1 MTTIKSFEETVAW
14 ASNENQKIAGRKLTS
29 DSGISSTYL
38 IIGCFIIFVLVLLL
52 LLLISKDG
60 SNDEDGEKGNKKRG
74 KGGDKVNMD
83 DIDALELMKE
93 EYTFESVNDSDDGN
107 DDEEM
112 EEGDDDEGDDDGE
125 MEEEDIEEDGNK

>member
-60 SNDEDGEKGNKKRG
+60 SNDEGKKGKKKGGG

-93 EYTFESVNDSDDGN
+93 EYTFESVNDSDDDG
-107 DDEEM
+107 EM
-112 EEGDDDEGDDDGE
+112 EEGDDDEFEEGDI
-125 MEEEDIEEDGNK
+125 EEDIEEDGNE

>member
-60 SNDEDGEKGNKKRG
+60 SNDDKKGKKKGGG

-93 EYTFESVNDSDDGN
+93 EYTFESVNDSDDDG
-107 DDEEM
+107 EM
-112 EEGDDDEGDDDGE
+112 EEGDDDEF
-125 MEEEDIEEDGNK
+125 EEGDIEEDGNE